1 MLNILVTV
9 LVVVV
14 VAASAI
20 TFMLKNLIYVC
31 GPNEVLVF
39 SGTGDTQGRVKKG
52 YRVIRGGRGT
62 RIPLF
67 ETVDRLDLT
76 NMIIDVAVTNAYAKG
91 GIPLTVSGV
100 ANIKIASQSPALDN
114 AIERFT
120 GKSRAEIIRIAKET
134 LEGNLRGVLSQLTP
148 EEVNEDKTRFAEKLL
163 DEADHDLNKLGLI
176 LDTLKIQNV
185 TDERGF
191 LDSIGRIRSADIIKK
206 AKVSEAEAHALATV
220 RDAQN
225 IQSARLAEIEN
236 RRSVIEAEA
245 KRKIQ
250 DEKTKAAALVAE
262 ARGKIQAQIAR
273 AKADIVVQKARV
285 EQIRQQLEANTIE
298 PSKAEMQ
305 ADIAR
310 AKGNAAKII
319 EDGKATAAV
328 LEDMIATWQR
338 GGENARDIFLMQK
351 LQPVMNSMLS
361 SIQTIKV
368 DKVAILPSSNS
379 TASKAALL
387 NEELKASVGID
398 IPVLLEKFVEKP
410 KK

>member
-39 SGTGDTQGRVKKG
+39 SGTGDSQGRVKKG

-62 RIPLF
+62 RVPLF

-91 GIPLTVSGV
+91 GIPLSVSGV

-236 RRSVIEAEA
+236 RRAVIEEEA

-250 DEKTKAAALVAE
+250 DAKTKAAALVAE
-262 ARGKIQAQIAR
+262 ERGKIQAQIAR

-285 EQIRQQLEANTIE
+285 EQVRQQLEANTIE

-338 GGENARDIFLMQK
+338 GGDNARDIFLMQK

-387 NEELKASVGID
+387 NEELKASVGVD
-398 IPVLLEKFVEKP
+398 IPLLLEKFVEKP

>member
-39 SGTGDTQGRVKKG
+39 SGTGDSQGQVKKG

-62 RIPLF
+62 RVPLF

-91 GIPLTVSGV
+91 GIPLSVSGV

-236 RRSVIEAEA
+236 RRAVIEAEA

-250 DEKTKAAALVAE
+250 DAKTKAAALVAE
-262 ARGKIQAQIAR
+262 ERGKIQAQIAR

-285 EQIRQQLEANTIE
+285 EQVRQQLEANTIE

-338 GGENARDIFLMQK
+338 GGDNARDIFLMQK

-387 NEELKASVGID
+387 NEELKASVGVD
-398 IPVLLEKFVEKP
+398 IPLLLEKFVEKP

>member
-39 SGTGDTQGRVKKG
+39 SGTGDSQGRVKKG

-62 RIPLF
+62 RVPLF

-91 GIPLTVSGV
+91 GIPLSVSGV

-236 RRSVIEAEA
+236 RRAVIEAEA

-250 DEKTKAAALVAE
+250 DAKTKAAALVAE
-262 ARGKIQAQIAR
+262 ERGKIQAQIAR

-285 EQIRQQLEANTIE
+285 EQVRQQLEANTIE

-338 GGENARDIFLMQK
+338 GGDNARDIFLMQK

-387 NEELKASVGID
+387 NEELKASVGVD
-398 IPVLLEKFVEKP
+398 IPLLLEKFVEKP

>member
-39 SGTGDTQGRVKKG
+39 SGTGDSQGRVKKG

-62 RIPLF
+62 RVPLF

-91 GIPLTVSGV
+91 GIPLSVSGV

-236 RRSVIEAEA
+236 RRAVIEAEA

-250 DEKTKAAALVAE
+250 DAKTKAAALVAE
-262 ARGKIQAQIAR
+262 ERGKIQAQIAR

-285 EQIRQQLEANTIE
+285 EQVRQQLEANTIE

-338 GGENARDIFLMQK
+338 GGDNARDIFLMQK

-361 SIQTIKV
+361 SIQTIEV

-387 NEELKASVGID
+387 NEELKASVGVD
-398 IPVLLEKFVEKP
+398 IPLLLEKFVEKP